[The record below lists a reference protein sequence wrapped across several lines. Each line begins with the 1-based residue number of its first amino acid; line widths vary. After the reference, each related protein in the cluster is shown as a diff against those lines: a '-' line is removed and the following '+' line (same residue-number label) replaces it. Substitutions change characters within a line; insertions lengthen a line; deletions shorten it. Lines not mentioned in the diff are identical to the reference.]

1 MGVVDTFGPGL
12 HNFWTKL
19 LNCGHIVGRI
29 SSIKALCLPITGK
42 RHTKGYLQ
50 LRAAWVSRF
59 SSTKCGFVA
68 DSFVTFFSLM
78 ELEFWNLTIFNIIRW
93 VDGLMGQWSHQPSA
107 WCSKYYLFFII
118 SCKIFCKDPFNLFL
132 YFYFNL
138 FFHFYKN
145 NNKEFWVP

>member
-50 LRAAWVSRF
+50 LRAACVSRF

-68 DSFVTFFSLM
+68 DSFVTFFTIM
-78 ELEFWNLTIFNIIRW
+78 ELDF
-93 VDGLMGQWSHQPSA
+93 GLP
-107 WCSKYYLFFII
+107 K
-118 SCKIFCKDPFNLFL
+118 
-132 YFYFNL
+132 
-138 FFHFYKN
+138 
-145 NNKEFWVP
+145 